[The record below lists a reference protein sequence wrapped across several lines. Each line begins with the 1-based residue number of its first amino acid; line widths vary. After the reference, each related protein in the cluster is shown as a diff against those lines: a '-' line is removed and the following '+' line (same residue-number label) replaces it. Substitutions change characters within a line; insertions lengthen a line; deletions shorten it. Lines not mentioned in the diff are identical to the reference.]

1 MMSKVSAIIPTL
13 WKAKEFTDHLV
24 DVLIEDESVGEIII
38 IDNAPADFSYD
49 NEKVVMLRQE
59 ENLYVNPSWNLGV
72 EESDYDKFIIF
83 NDDII
88 IPYNFVSQLESMLT
102 PDKGIIGIDER
113 GVIKI
118 PNFDSKNITF
128 LDRKIDL
135 KPVKKRGWGFGIT
148 LAGHRKSYYKIPENI
163 RIWYGD
169 DYLVQMNNEVGKVN
183 YVIDDIP
190 IFTKM
195 SATSDLEEFNEI
207 KNVDMLM
214 YDRIIKWCGTQR
226 PMKKG
231 KTNGKSKS
239 NSR

>member
-1 MMSKVSAIIPTL
+1 MSKVSAIIPTL

-72 EESDYDKFIIF
+72 EEADYDKFIIF

-88 IPYNFVSQLESMLT
+88 IPYNFVFELESMLT
-102 PDKGIIGIDER
+102 PDKGVIGIDATS
-113 GVIKI
+113 VIEV
-118 PNFDSKNITF
+118 DSFSIKNITF

-135 KPVKKRGWGFGIT
+135 KPLKKRGWGFGIT

-195 SATSDLEEFNEI
+195 STTSDLEEFNEI
-207 KNVDMLM
+207 KNIDTLM
-214 YDRIIKWCGTQR
+214 YDRVIKWCGKQ
-226 PMKKG
+226 
-231 KTNGKSKS
+231 
-239 NSR
+239 

>member
-1 MMSKVSAIIPTL
+1 MSKVSAIIPTL

-38 IDNAPADFSYD
+38 IDNAPADFFYD
-49 NEKVVMLRQE
+49 NEKVVTLRQE
-59 ENLYVNPSWNLGV
+59 ENIYVNPSWNLGV
-72 EESDYDKFIIF
+72 EESDYDKFIIL

-135 KPVKKRGWGFGIT
+135 KPIKK
-148 LAGHRKSYYKIPENI
+148 
-163 RIWYGD
+163 
-169 DYLVQMNNEVGKVN
+169 EVGVL
-183 YVIDDIP
+183 
-190 IFTKM
+190 
-195 SATSDLEEFNEI
+195 AL
-207 KNVDMLM
+207 L
-214 YDRIIKWCGTQR
+214 
-226 PMKKG
+226 
-231 KTNGKSKS
+231 
-239 NSR
+239 

>member
-1 MMSKVSAIIPTL
+1 MNKVSAIIPTL

-38 IDNAPADFSYD
+38 IDNAPGDFSYD
-49 NEKVVMLRQE
+49 NEKVVMLKQE
-59 ENLYVNPSWNLGV
+59 ENLYVNPSWNLGI
-72 EESDYDKFIIF
+72 EESDYDKFIIL

-88 IPYNFVSQLESMLT
+88 IPYNFATQLEKWLT
-102 PDKGIIGIDER
+102 KDRGIIGIDAPS
-113 GVIKI
+113 VIKVADCSSE
-118 PNFDSKNITF
+118 NMTF
-128 LDRKIDL
+128 LDREIAL
-135 KPVKKRGWGFGIT
+135 KSIVMRDWGFGIVI
-148 LAGHRKSYYKIPENI
+148 AGHKESYHNIPENI

-195 SATSDLEEFNEI
+195 STTSGLEEFNEI

-214 YDRIIKWCGTQR
+214 YNRIIKWCGTQR

-231 KTNGKSKS
+231 KTNGKR
-239 NSR
+239 NSG

>member
-1 MMSKVSAIIPTL
+1 MSKVSAIIPTL

-72 EESDYDKFIIF
+72 EESYYDKFIIF

-88 IPYNFVSQLESMLT
+88 IPYNFVFELESMLT
-102 PDKGIIGIDER
+102 PDKGVIGIDATS
-113 GVIKI
+113 VIEVD
-118 PNFDSKNITF
+118 NFSIKNVTF

-135 KPVKKRGWGFGIT
+135 KPIKERSWGFGIT
-148 LAGHRKSYYKIPENI
+148 LAGHRNSYYKIPESI

-169 DYLVQMNNEVGKVN
+169 DYLVKVN
-183 YVIDDIP
+183 KEHHKINYIVDDLP
-190 IFTKM
+190 IFTMM
-195 SATSDLEEFNEI
+195 STTSDLEEFEDI
-207 KNVDMLM
+207 KNIDNLM
-214 YDRIIKWCGTQR
+214 YDRFVKT
-226 PMKKG
+226 KG
-231 KTNGKSKS
+231 KNNGKSKS
-239 NSR
+239 STENK

>member
-1 MMSKVSAIIPTL
+1 MSKVSAIIPTL

-59 ENLYVNPSWNLGV
+59 ENIYVNPSWNLGI

-102 PDKGIIGIDER
+102 ADKGIIGIDER

-135 KPVKKRGWGFGIT
+135 KPVKKRGWGFGIA

-169 DYLVQMNNEVGKVN
+169 DYLVQMNNEHYKTN
-183 YVIDDIP
+183 YIVDDLP
-190 IFTKM
+190 IFTMM
-195 SATSDLEEFNEI
+195 SATSDLEEFEDI
-207 KNVDMLM
+207 KNIDHLM
-214 YDRIIKWCGTQR
+214 YDRF
-226 PMKKG
+226 G
-231 KTNGKSKS
+231 K
-239 NSR
+239 

>member
-1 MMSKVSAIIPTL
+1 MSKVSAIIPTL

-24 DVLIEDESVGEIII
+24 NVLIEDESVGEIII

-59 ENLYVNPSWNLGV
+59 ENIYVNPSWNLGI

-135 KPVKKRGWGFGIT
+135 KPVKERGWGFGIT
-148 LAGHRKSYYKIPENI
+148 LAAHRKSYYKIPENI

-169 DYLVQMNNEVGKVN
+169 DYLVQMNNEHYKTN
-183 YVIDDIP
+183 YIVDDLP
-190 IFTKM
+190 IFTMM
-195 SATSDLEEFNEI
+195 SATSDLEEFEDI
-207 KNVDMLM
+207 KNIDHLM
-214 YDRIIKWCGTQR
+214 YDRF
-226 PMKKG
+226 G
-231 KTNGKSKS
+231 K
-239 NSR
+239 

>member
-1 MMSKVSAIIPTL
+1 MSKVSAIIPTL

-49 NEKVVMLRQE
+49 NEKVVTLRQE

-72 EESDYDKFIIF
+72 EESCYDKFIIL

-88 IPYNFVSQLESMLT
+88 IPYNFVFELESMLT
-102 PDKGIIGIDER
+102 PDKGIIGIDATS
-113 GVIKI
+113 VIEVD
-118 PNFDSKNITF
+118 NFSIKNITF

-135 KPVKKRGWGFGIT
+135 KPIKERSWGFGIT
-148 LAGHRKSYYKIPENI
+148 LAGHRNSYYKIPENI

-169 DYLVQMNNEVGKVN
+169 DYLVQMNNKKGRVN

-190 IFTKM
+190 IFTMM
-195 SATSDLEEFNEI
+195 SVTSDLEKFNEI
-207 KNVDMLM
+207 KNIDALM
-214 YDRIIKWCGTQR
+214 YDRFGKWE
-226 PMKKG
+226 
-231 KTNGKSKS
+231 NG
-239 NSR
+239 

>member
-1 MMSKVSAIIPTL
+1 MSQVSAIIPTL

-24 DVLIEDESVGEIII
+24 NVLIEDESVGEIII

-102 PDKGIIGIDER
+102 TDKGIIGIDER
-113 GVIKI
+113 GVISI
-118 PNFDSKNITF
+118 PKFDSKNITF

-135 KPVKKRGWGFGIT
+135 KPIKKRNWGFGIT
-148 LAGHRKSYYKIPENI
+148 LAGHCKSYYKIPENI

-169 DYLVQMNNEVGKVN
+169 DYLVKMNNEHHKTN
-183 YVIDDIP
+183 YIVDDLP
-190 IFTKM
+190 IFTMM
-195 SATSDLEEFNEI
+195 STTSDLEEFEDI
-207 KNVDMLM
+207 KNIDNLM
-214 YDRIIKWCGTQR
+214 YDRF
-226 PMKKG
+226 G
-231 KTNGKSKS
+231 KTKGINNGKSKS
-239 NSR
+239 STENK

>member
-1 MMSKVSAIIPTL
+1 MSKVSAIIPTL

-49 NEKVVMLRQE
+49 NEKVVILRQE
-59 ENLYVNPSWNLGV
+59 ENIYVNPSWNLGI
-72 EESDYDKFIIF
+72 EESDYDKFIIL

-102 PDKGIIGIDER
+102 PDKGVIGIDER
-113 GVIKI
+113 GVITI
-118 PNFDSKNITF
+118 PKFDSKNITF

-135 KPVKKRGWGFGIT
+135 KPLKKRSWGFGIT

-169 DYLVQMNNEVGKVN
+169 DYLVQMNSNHSKTN
-183 YVIDDIP
+183 YIVDDLP
-190 IFTKM
+190 IFTMM
-195 SATSDLEEFNEI
+195 SATSDLEEFEDI
-207 KNVDMLM
+207 KNIDHLM
-214 YDRIIKWCGTQR
+214 YDRF
-226 PMKKG
+226 G
-231 KTNGKSKS
+231 K
-239 NSR
+239 

>member
-1 MMSKVSAIIPTL
+1 MSKVSAIIPTL

-24 DVLIEDESVGEIII
+24 DVLIEDKSVGEIII

-59 ENLYVNPSWNLGV
+59 ENIYVNPSWNLGI

-135 KPVKKRGWGFGIT
+135 KPIKERGWGFGIA

-169 DYLVQMNNEVGKVN
+169 DYLVQMNNEHYKTN
-183 YVIDDIP
+183 YIVDDLP
-190 IFTKM
+190 IFTMM
-195 SATSDLEEFNEI
+195 SATSDLEEFEDI
-207 KNVDMLM
+207 KNIDHLM
-214 YDRIIKWCGTQR
+214 YDRFGKYEDKLRIK
-226 PMKKG
+226 KKG
-231 KTNGKSKS
+231 N
-239 NSR
+239 

>member
-1 MMSKVSAIIPTL
+1 MNKVSAIIPTL

-38 IDNAPADFSYD
+38 IDNAPGDFSYD
-49 NEKVVMLRQE
+49 NEKVVMLKQE
-59 ENLYVNPSWNLGV
+59 ENLYVNPSWNLGI
-72 EESDYDKFIIF
+72 EESDYDKFIIL

-135 KPVKKRGWGFGIT
+135 KPIKERGWGFGIA

-169 DYLVQMNNEVGKVN
+169 DYLVQMNSNHSKTN
-183 YVIDDIP
+183 YIVDDLP
-190 IFTKM
+190 IFTMM
-195 SATSDLEEFNEI
+195 SATSDLEEFEDI
-207 KNVDMLM
+207 KNIDHLM
-214 YDRIIKWCGTQR
+214 YDRF
-226 PMKKG
+226 G
-231 KTNGKSKS
+231 K
-239 NSR
+239 